1 MKRICVFCG
10 SSVGS
15 NGIYKETA
23 IKLGTLL
30 VKHNIQLV
38 YGAGNI
44 GLMGVLADTILN
56 LNGKVTGIIPK
67 LLVEKEVVHA
77 DLTELIIV
85 DSMHQRKALMTELSD
100 GFIVL
105 PGGFGTLDEM
115 FEVLTWKQLNII
127 QKPLGLLNINGY
139 FDNLIL
145 FLENAVSEK
154 FIRPEHKE
162 NLIIGVDENDLLLKL
177 INYEPIKVHEKWID
191 ELREKNTY

>member
-44 GLMGVLADTILN
+44 GLMGVLADTMLN
-56 LNGKVTGIIPK
+56 LNGKVSGIIPK